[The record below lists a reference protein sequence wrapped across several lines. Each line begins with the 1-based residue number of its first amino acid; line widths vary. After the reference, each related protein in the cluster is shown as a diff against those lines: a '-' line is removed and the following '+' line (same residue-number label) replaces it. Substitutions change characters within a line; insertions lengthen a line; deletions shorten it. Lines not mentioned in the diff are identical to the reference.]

1 MILILG
7 SSRQAKIFKERPG
20 GLGQPWRGALI
31 RLHTFLRTWEAVYR
45 RVLRRKGRE
54 PAYLLGSADRAGRE
68 SQDRLVN
75 CMPDHSKRR
84 GNLTGSGRLSKT
96 SDQLLADCKATLTQI
111 SF

>member
-1 MILILG
+1 MGGFDKAAHIPEDLG
-7 SSRQAKIFKERPG
+7 GCVQEG
-20 GLGQPWRGALI
+20 TQ
-31 RLHTFLRTWEAVYR
+31 E
-45 RVLRRKGRE
+45 KGRE

-84 GNLTGSGRLSKT
+84 GNLTGSRRLSKT
-96 SDQLLADCKATLTQI
+96 SNQLLADYEAMLTQI

>member
-1 MILILG
+1 M
-7 SSRQAKIFKERPG
+7 
-20 GLGQPWRGALI
+20 I

-54 PAYLLGSADRAGRE
+54 PAYLLASADRAGRK

-84 GNLTGSGRLSKT
+84 GNLTGSRRLSKT
-96 SDQLLADCKATLTQI
+96 SNQLLADYEAMLTQI